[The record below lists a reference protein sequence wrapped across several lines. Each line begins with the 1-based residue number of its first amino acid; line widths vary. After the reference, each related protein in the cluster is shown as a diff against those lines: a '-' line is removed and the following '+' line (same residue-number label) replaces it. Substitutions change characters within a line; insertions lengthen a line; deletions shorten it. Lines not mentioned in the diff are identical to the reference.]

1 MNLDMVQAC
10 MLSSVRLF
18 TTLWTI
24 ACHAPLSMGF
34 ARQEYWSGLPFPS
47 PGDRS
52 HPEIE
57 PESIMSPVL
66 AGGFFTTST
75 IWKALMTHVL
85 NTKSEFLREYSHV
98 LLKDNTS
105 KAGPTVIHCWKDQSL
120 HIFHLSIGFW
130 NTALITKDLILFASS
145 S

>member
-1 MNLDMVQAC
+1 MRVCAHAKSLHLSPTLWDPMDC
-10 MLSSVRLF
+10 SLPGSSVRG
-18 TTLWTI
+18 TLQARILEWT
-24 ACHAPLSMGF
+24 AM
-34 ARQEYWSGLPFPS
+34 PS
-47 PGDRS
+47 PPGDLVD
-52 HPEIE
+52 PGIE
-57 PESIMSPVL
+57 PWSLLSPAL
-66 AGGFFTTST
+66 SGGFFTTST